1 MSTDEFRTGAC
12 PWSDYPDCTLQL
24 VTHRPHRMGI
34 IEGHGR
40 CSLQSPKFV
49 TCSLLQDL
57 NFEVFNIIVLI
68 MAIIV
73 VGNFLRDLKSN
84 YLEGSLCILV
94 YLIIA
99 VRRICIA
106 STAFIELTW
115 RKVASYYYP
124 NPNLKA
130 GDTAS
135 EGVSTGSPTGAEGS
149 STGEAAAETTKA
161 ALRYMMG

>member
-1 MSTDEFRTGAC
+1 MSTDEFRAGAC